1 MKPFAPYI
9 KEGCER
15 IMKVHHRK
23 IVGLFLHGEEQYGKA
38 GVKSNRPERVG
49 KVVPHPVLSG
59 HAASFT
65 PY

>member
-1 MKPFAPYI
+1 M
-9 KEGCER
+9 
-15 IMKVHHRK
+15 HHRK